1 MGIENDFFTK
11 KKPSFESVLY
21 WKDKPDKASD
31 LNEMVKRFRVV
42 FDNDRDMFYQYDYE
56 FLARSI
62 SLLRY
67 YKNYESFED
76 VYYLYVEF
84 SIDEADLWLGITE
97 DYLSEGVSEK
107 NLEFLLREWSDLYD
121 EFGFSEYV
129 VIKTLEMI
137 ISLGH
142 YSQELDE
149 LIGELIHE
157 GEPAFLG
164 SLIMNLANFPKAKN
178 ELKKR
183 LKYIA
188 PMIKYVGGNR
198 FNNYY
203 FNDWIEFA
211 EAYLLLFK
219 SIEIDKV
226 YDKVK
231 IFKNEDDEF
240 LSDCLTGQ
248 DERIKKLNKKYFTKQ
263 IKQVVDE
270 KSFAAIAV
278 REKLMKE
285 EFLDTLPE
293 TYQEWISSPFLDPLQ
308 KEEMMSFMKESVED
322 QMILEKPLRKIGRND
337 PCPCESGKKYKKCCL
352 V

>member
-11 KKPSFESVLY
+11 QKPSFESVLY

-42 FDNDRDMFYQYDYE
+42 FDDDRDMFYQYNYE
-56 FLARSI
+56 FFARSI
-62 SLLRY
+62 SLLRH

-76 VYYLYVEF
+76 AYYLYVEF
-84 SIDEADLWLGITE
+84 SIDEADLWLGIIE
-97 DYLSEGVSEK
+97 DYLSEGVSVK
-107 NLEFLLREWSDLYD
+107 NLDFLLREWSDLHD
-121 EFGFSEYV
+121 EFGFSEYF
-129 VIKTLEMI
+129 VIKTLDMI

-142 YSQELDE
+142 YSRELDE

-157 GEPAFLG
+157 GEPVFLG
-164 SLIMNLANFPKAKN
+164 SIIVNLANFPKAKN

-183 LKYIA
+183 LKYIS

-198 FNNYY
+198 FTNPYME
-203 FNDWIEFA
+203 DWIEFS

-219 SIEIDKV
+219 NIEIDKV

-231 IFKNEDDEF
+231 VFANEDDEF

-248 DERIKKLNKKYFTKQ
+248 DQRIKKLHSKYFTKQ
-263 IKQVVDE
+263 IEQDLHE
-270 KSFAAIAV
+270 KSCTAIAL
-278 REKLMKE
+278 RERLMKE

-308 KEEMMSFMKESVED
+308 KEEMTSFMEESVED
-322 QMILEKPLRKIGRND
+322 QVILEKPLKKIGRND
-337 PCPCESGKKYKKCCL
+337 PCPCKSGKKYKKCCL
-352 V
+352 I